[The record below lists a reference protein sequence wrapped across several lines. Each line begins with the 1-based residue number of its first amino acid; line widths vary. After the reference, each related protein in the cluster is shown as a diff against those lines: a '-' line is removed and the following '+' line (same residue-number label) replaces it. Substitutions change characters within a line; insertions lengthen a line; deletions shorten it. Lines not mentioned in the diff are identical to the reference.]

1 MCLPFNRKKE
11 TGIIWASMKNAPDR
25 LGVQKIYDLVLK
37 EIYGIYKTKNT
48 TKDQIKKY
56 KISDR

>member
-1 MCLPFNRKKE
+1 
-11 TGIIWASMKNAPDR
+11 MKNAPDR

-37 EIYGIYKTKNT
+37 EIYGIYKKKNT